1 MKTKIIAIVCILALC
16 MGSLFAQAITID
28 DFLDEFED
36 LVIEV
41 ELAAEDG
48 DIENYEEF
56 ISDYSDFLELHDQL
70 DLSNWTD
77 EQLEEYTELVT
88 RYSIAIIVLSD
99 AAGVFDYE

>member
-1 MKTKIIAIVCILALC
+1 MKTKVIAILCILALC
-16 MGSLFAQAITID
+16 MGSLFAQTMTID
-28 DFLDEFED
+28 EFLDEFED